1 MDAGT
6 AIPGRL
12 MQTRI
17 AGEHA
22 VLIEC
27 ANAEEV
33 AAVHAQALAR
43 IAEADDVVPAARTV
57 LIDGVA
63 DPAAVATDVASW
75 PLQQVA
81 GSTGRLVDIPVRYD
95 GPDLTDVAE
104 LWGTSVEGVVARHAG
119 REFVVAFCGFAP
131 GFAYCRGLSTA
142 ESVPRL
148 EVPRTQV
155 PAGSVAV
162 ADTWTGVYPTSSPGG
177 WRLLGSTD
185 ARLWDLDAA
194 PPALLTPGTR
204 VVFRD
209 V

>member
-1 MDAGT
+1 
-6 AIPGRL
+6 
-12 MQTRI
+12 MQARI
-17 AGEHA
+17 VGEHA

-27 ANAEEV
+27 ADAEEV

-43 IAEADDVVPAARTV
+43 MGEADDVVPAARTV

-63 DPAAVATDVASW
+63 DPAAVAADVASW
-75 PLQQVA
+75 PLQRVA
-81 GSTGRLVDIPVRYD
+81 ADAGRVVELPVRYD
-95 GPDLTDVAE
+95 GPDLPDVAE

-131 GFAYCRGLSTA
+131 GFAYCRGLSPA

-148 EVPRTQV
+148 DAPRTQV

-177 WRLLGSTD
+177 WRLLGTTD
-185 ARLWDLDAA
+185 ARLWDLDTE

>member
-1 MDAGT
+1 
-6 AIPGRL
+6 
-12 MQTRI
+12 MQARI
-17 AGEHA
+17 VGEHA

-27 ANAEEV
+27 ADAEEV
-33 AAVHAQALAR
+33 AAVHAQARAR
-43 IAEADDVVPAARTV
+43 MNEADDVVPAARTV

-63 DPAAVATDVASW
+63 DPAALARDVASW
-75 PLQQVA
+75 PLQRVA
-81 GSTGRLVDIPVRYD
+81 ADAGRLVELPVRYD
-95 GPDLTDVAE
+95 GPDLPDVAE
-104 LWGTSVEGVVARHAG
+104 LWGTSVEGAVARHTG

-131 GFAYCRGLSTA
+131 GFAYCRGLSPA
-142 ESVPRL
+142 EAVPRL
-148 EVPRTQV
+148 DAPRTQV

-177 WRLLGSTD
+177 WRLLGTTD
-185 ARLWDLDAA
+185 ARLWDLDTD